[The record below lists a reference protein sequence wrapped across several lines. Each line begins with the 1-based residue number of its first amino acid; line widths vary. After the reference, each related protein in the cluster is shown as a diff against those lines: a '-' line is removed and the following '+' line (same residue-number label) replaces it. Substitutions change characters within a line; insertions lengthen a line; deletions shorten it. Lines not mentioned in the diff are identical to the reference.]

1 MDAQDVANLEQLV
14 NELVDRGDD
23 LRGFAMRATFY
34 EPETHPESH
43 PLLSG
48 MRLVANAHD
57 LKLERRI
64 LAFSDKN
71 LLQYDLSWT
80 GDNKLLVN
88 TAQKVSEALSTTVTS
103 MNLQPQ
109 FEFTFIGAPAPDHV
123 VIPGTEEE

>member
-14 NELVDRGDD
+14 DELVTRGDD

-43 PLLSG
+43 PLLAG
-48 MRLVANAHD
+48 MQLVANAND

-64 LAFSDKN
+64 LAFSDRN

-80 GDNKLLVN
+80 GSNKILVD
-88 TAQKVSEALSTTVTS
+88 TAQKVSEALSTTVNS

-109 FEFTFIGAPAPDHV
+109 FDFTFIGSPAPDHV
-123 VIPGTEEE
+123 AIAGTEEE